1 MENVAPSKSF
11 SAFRRWWLTFRVH
24 WDAFRLDWLGYSQA
38 LLWRV
43 RGLRLRSRN
52 RLAALM
58 GRSPHAFRLWMARC
72 EPSIHATL
80 LKRWRAGA
88 EAILPVVD
96 CNGPRGFPEPT
107 LQSMAPAR
115 TSSPPFLVAAED
127 TGANDADLVWL
138 LRRLDPQGTWICILG
153 AGDQLATNAL
163 DLYSRAAA
171 QWPESWII
179 YGDDDLVEGGART
192 SPHFKPSWNPD
203 LFEHH
208 DFITRS
214 AIVRITPEMLADLR
228 GDDWAE
234 QVTRRAIARG
244 SPVHLPAVLH
254 HRLARPMPVVPQKP
268 RAAIVDS
275 GPRVS
280 VIVPTRNRLPLL
292 QECIEGIRRTA
303 YSNLQLVVVDNDSDD
318 RETLVYLDDLRDR
331 GVTVLKVPGDFNFS
345 ALNNA
350 AIEYA
355 DGELLCFLN
364 NDIEIIDPDWLSL
377 LVRQAIRPELG
388 AVGARLLY
396 PDGSLQHAGVVI
408 GVGGG
413 AAHAHRFQTDS
424 DAGYFLRDRLPQQVT
439 AVTAACLV
447 VAHDKFRAV
456 GGFNEK
462 DFPIAFNDV
471 DLCLKLNSQ
480 GWQSFYEP
488 RAVLVHHESK
498 SRGSDSAKENRD
510 RFAAELRALKRIWGT
525 DRIRDPYHH
534 PQLSIF
540 CEQFR
545 IAV

>member
-1 MENVAPSKSF
+1 MEDIAPRKSF
-11 SAFRRWWLTFRVH
+11 SVFRRWWLTLRVH
-24 WDAFRLDWLGYSQA
+24 WDAFRLDWLGYGQA
-38 LLWRV
+38 LVWRV

-58 GRSPHAFRLWMARC
+58 GRSPRAFHLWMARS
-72 EPSIHATL
+72 EPSIHAAL
-80 LKRWRAGA
+80 MERWRAGA
-88 EAILPVVD
+88 VTILPVVD
-96 CNGPRGFPEPT
+96 CSARRGLADLT
-107 LQSMAPAR
+107 LRSIFCAR
-115 TSSPPFLVAAED
+115 TFSPPFLVTAKDAG
-127 TGANDADLVWL
+127 TNDADLVRL
-138 LRRLDPQGTWICILG
+138 RRRLDPQGTWICILE
-153 AGDQLATNAL
+153 AGDQLAANAL
-163 DLYSRAAA
+163 ELYSRAAA
-171 QWPESWII
+171 HWPESWVI
-179 YGDDDLVEGGART
+179 YGDDDLIEGGERT

-203 LFEHH
+203 LFDHH
-208 DFITRS
+208 DFITCS
-214 AIVRITPEMLADLR
+214 AIVRITPQMIADLR

-254 HRLARPMPVVPQKP
+254 HRLARPEPVVPEKP
-268 RAAIVDS
+268 RPAILDAA
-275 GPRVS
+275 PRVS
-280 VIVPTRNRLPLL
+280 VIVPTRNRQPLL
-292 QECIEGIRRTA
+292 QECVEGIRRTA
-303 YSNLQLVVVDNDSDD
+303 YSDVQLVVVDNDSDD
-318 RETLVYLDDLRDR
+318 REALLYLEELRDR
-331 GVTVLKVPGDFNFS
+331 GAVVLKAPGDFNFS

-350 AIEYA
+350 AVEHA

-424 DAGYFLRDRLPQQVT
+424 EAGYFLRDRLPQQVT

-447 VAHDKFRAV
+447 VARDKFRAV

-462 DFPIAFNDV
+462 DFPVAFNDV

-480 GWQSFYEP
+480 GWQSFFEP